1 MDLLIHLIQ
10 IIYWL
15 ALSTWFG
22 GVLFVA
28 VAAPIIFRTVGES
41 NPVLPA
47 VLSVNLE
54 GQHGT
59 LLAGSIVGNL
69 LHMLVRVE
77 LVCAGALL
85 LPLVAHWFLT
95 DLSGT
100 NIILPLMRT
109 ALYLAAVGLVLYDW
123 RVIWPQVWRYRQEY
137 IDHADE
143 PDIANPAKDQF
154 DRYHGESVRILSIVL
169 ALLLGIILF
178 SGNIRLSA
186 RPVPSTTVD
195 FASP

>member
-1 MDLLIHLIQ
+1 MDFATHLIQ
-10 IIYWL
+10 ILYWL

-28 VAAPIIFRTVGES
+28 VAAPIIFRTVRDA

-69 LHMLVRVE
+69 LGMLQRVE
-77 LVCAGALL
+77 LVCAAVLLLVMIGQLFFIDLAGPALVAPILRGAL
-85 LPLVAHWFLT
+85 F
-95 DLSGT
+95 
-100 NIILPLMRT
+100 
-109 ALYLAAVGLVLYDW
+109 LAAVVLVVYDW
-123 RVIWPQVWRYRQEY
+123 RVVWPKVWKYRQEY

-143 PDIANPAKDQF
+143 PEIANPAKDQF
-154 DRYHGESVRILSIVL
+154 DRYHNESVRVLSIVL

-178 SGNIRLSA
+178 SGNIRLGPA
-186 RPVPSTTVD
+186 TT
-195 FASP
+195 FTFTGG

>member
-1 MDLLIHLIQ
+1 MDFLIHLIQ

-15 ALSTWFG
+15 ALATWFG

-28 VAAPIIFRTVGES
+28 VAAPIIFRTVREA
-41 NPVLPA
+41 NPVLPG

-54 GQHGT
+54 NQHGT

-69 LHMLVRVE
+69 LSTLLRVE

-85 LPLVAHWFLT
+85 IPLVAHWFLL
-95 DLSGT
+95 DLSGP
-100 NIILPLMRT
+100 NIIFPIVRC
-109 ALYLAAVGLVLYDW
+109 ALYLAAVVLVIYDW
-123 RVIWPQVWRYRQEY
+123 RSVWPKVWRYRQQY

-143 PDIANPAKDQF
+143 PEVANPAKDQF

-178 SGNIRLSA
+178 SGNIRLSQA
-186 RPVPSTTVD
+186 ITFTFGSN
-195 FASP
+195 